1 MIEQKY
7 DKGLI
12 QMSDDFLEQ
21 VNNLRKKS
29 NVEVKTNPNYLL
41 NSNEKGCWSLGYR
54 AGYKKAIEDLKIK
67 I

>member
-1 MIEQKY
+1 MIDQKY
-7 DKGLI
+7 NKGLI

-29 NVEVKTNPNYLL
+29 NVEVKTNPNYLD
-41 NSNEKGCWSLGYR
+41 NNEKACWNLGYM
-54 AGYKKAIEDLKIK
+54 AGYRKAIEDLKIK